1 MCLSSSPHVL
11 RWMGNFIAF
20 SHVKSKCEP
29 TDKHIHLLLSGKLK
43 HAKKPRIPVC
53 GDSQDSIVGPWRK
66 WVYGFNLDW
75 RCFVFLGFMSDNT
88 GHCILLYQVIQK
100 VHNCIQKLERN
111 WTKGRSAFPPWPQNN
126 NVWKLIE
133 IYINKD
139 INSMFYPLND
149 NIKNIYFTQ
158 YI

>member
-1 MCLSSSPHVL
+1 MS
-11 RWMGNFIAF
+11 WD
-20 SHVKSKCEP
+20 EWE
-29 TDKHIHLLLSGKLK
+29 TLLLSVMSKVNVNQQTNTYIYYCL
-43 HAKKPRIPVC
+43 ASWSMQRSLVSPC

-66 WVYGFNLDW
+66 WEYRFNLDW
-75 RCFVFLGFMSDNT
+75 RCLPWFYKSDNS
-88 GHCILLYQVIQK
+88 GHCILPDNPESSQLCPK
-100 VHNCIQKLERN
+100 TCWKKLN
-111 WTKGRSAFPPWPQNN
+111 KGRSAFPPWPQNN